1 MQEDKEN
8 SLNYS
13 PKKVEIIGIN
23 YLYMVKVT
31 YM

>member
-23 YLYMVKVT
+23 YLYIDRKSVV
-31 YM
+31 